1 MEEPARPTLSL
12 SRKAMPT
19 RQHPVLQNRGYEL
32 TEWIQVAA
40 LVVLAAAI
48 AFYVVVY

>member
-1 MEEPARPTLSL
+1 
-12 SRKAMPT
+12 
-19 RQHPVLQNRGYEL
+19 VLQNRGYEL

-40 LVVLAAAI
+40 LVALAAAI

>member
-1 MEEPARPTLSL
+1 
-12 SRKAMPT
+12 MPT